1 MSRHLVTTTEV
12 RENILSVDYGGG
24 PASNLKGGGT
34 SEKSEEAGAA
44 STSMYW
50 ETVPASLV
58 WFIVDILIRSLMY
71 DGC

>member
-44 STSMYW
+44 STSMYNQ
-50 ETVPASLV
+50 V
-58 WFIVDILIRSLMY
+58 
-71 DGC
+71 G